1 MQIKQE
7 NSRIPQAFKSQQ
19 SLLFHILSNF
29 GTDLAYSLA
38 RLKKLSL
45 RLTKKEKNNGFSY

>member
-29 GTDLAYSLA
+29 GTAIAYSLA
-38 RLKKLSL
+38 D
-45 RLTKKEKNNGFSY
+45 